1 MDKTP
6 ITSPQAPPGG
16 PYSPGLAVGDWMFL
30 AGQTG
35 AGETIE
41 DQVGDALGKAAALL
55 GRAGCTLG
63 DAVSCLVHL
72 SDLSAFQ
79 RFNAAYEKHFGEPM
93 GWFFEEW
100 VYGTET
106 PHYDFSYDLKDGG
119 QGKTILHVSLTQ
131 SEVSDAFA
139 MKVPLYVQVNGTP
152 RRLGMLSVKGSST
165 ATADVPLP
173 LRPEK
178 VTADEYHSILCTM
191 KQ

>member
-1 MDKTP
+1 RRGAADRDRAPAGAGASRPGHRQAHRPVDVLPARRGRPRGPQAQDRRGAVMDKTP

-79 RFNAAYEKHFGEPM
+79 RFNAAYEKHFGEP
-93 GWFFEEW
+93 
-100 VYGTET
+100 
-106 PHYDFSYDLKDGG
+106 
-119 QGKTILHVSLTQ
+119 
-131 SEVSDAFA
+131 
-139 MKVPLYVQVNGTP
+139 
-152 RRLGMLSVKGSST
+152 
-165 ATADVPLP
+165 
-173 LRPEK
+173 RP
-178 VTADEYHSILCTM
+178 VRTTVGAAL
-191 KQ
+191 